1 MVVEYGPVSV
11 DTFIEIA
18 DAVEEAFPQL
28 MVEGTEVPDKGA
40 AITVCCDDVVLGG
53 EGGPAPS
60 ADAVLDALRTNF
72 RGSLQDVHLE

>member
-1 MVVEYGPVSV
+1 VVEYGPESV

-28 MVEGTEVPDKGA
+28 MVEGTEVPDMGST
-40 AITVCCDDVVLGG
+40 ITVCCDDMVLGG
-53 EGGPAPS
+53 GGGPAPS
-60 ADAVLDALRTNF
+60 AAAVVDALRTNF